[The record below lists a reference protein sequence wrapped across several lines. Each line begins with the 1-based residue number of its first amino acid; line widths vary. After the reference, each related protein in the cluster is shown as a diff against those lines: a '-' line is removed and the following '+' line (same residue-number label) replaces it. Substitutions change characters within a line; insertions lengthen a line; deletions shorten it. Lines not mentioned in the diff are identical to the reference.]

1 MKLLL
6 DSCTFLWIVADD
18 PHLSATARA
27 MFRDPAN
34 ETFLSAVS
42 AWEIAVKNAL
52 GNMPLPEPADRYV
65 PAFRKKELVEP
76 LPLDE
81 AMALEV
87 VRLPMIHRDPF
98 DRLLICQAIAEGM
111 AILTP
116 DQLIRQYPVRTIW

>member
-6 DSCTFLWIVADD
+6 DSCTFLWIVADN
-18 PHLSATARA
+18 PLLSTTARA

-34 ETFLSAVS
+34 ETFLSVVS

-65 PAFRKKELVEP
+65 PTFRKRELIES
-76 LPLDE
+76 LPLSE
-81 AMALEV
+81 EMVLQV
-87 VRLPMIHRDPF
+87 VRLPAIHRDPF

-116 DQLIRQYPVRTIW
+116 DQRIRQYPVRTIW

>member
-1 MKLLL
+1 VKLLL

-34 ETFLSAVS
+34 EAFLSVVS
-42 AWEIAVKNAL
+42 AWEIAVKNGL
-52 GNMPLPEPADRYV
+52 GTMPLPEPADSYV
-65 PAFRKKELVEP
+65 PNFRKKELIEP
-76 LPLDE
+76 LPLSE
-81 AMALEV
+81 EMVLQV
-87 VRLPMIHRDPF
+87 VRLPAIHRDPF

-116 DQLIRQYPVRTIW
+116 DQRIRQYPVRTIW

>member
-1 MKLLL
+1 
-6 DSCTFLWIVADD
+6 
-18 PHLSATARA
+18 

-42 AWEIAVKNAL
+42 AWEIAVKHAL
-52 GNMPLPEPADRYV
+52 GTMPLPEPADRYV
-65 PAFRKKELVEP
+65 PAFRKRELIEP
-76 LPLDE
+76 LPLSE
-81 AMALEV
+81 EMALQV
-87 VRLPMIHRDPF
+87 VRLPAIHSDPF